1 MLTVHQLTEDNNQC
15 YYRKITVG
23 TTCTSTP
30 SVAQGKLK
38 TCNESSITQF
48 VCRSLALGRHT
59 VYDIQCNVS
68 SQ

>member
-38 TCNESSITQF
+38 TCNESRITH
-48 VCRSLALGRHT
+48 SLSVAHWH
-59 VYDIQCNVS
+59 
-68 SQ
+68 